1 MTTRLERD
9 IEEVTDLRVLKQKRG
24 TRKGTITR
32 QANYLTTATAQPLE
46 RLKLS
51 DITRRQESVSEA
63 ITEYDV
69 IQSRIEEVDTE
80 EGITAEEGEV
90 DEQKRHNSELADSY
104 YQLIDIIQAWKLG
117 GKIKDDAND
126 LSKVDSLLSTYNHPT
141 YEQLVEEYKSFR
153 EAVRTYPERK
163 ELSGLKDEVAPL
175 VTQLTAKAN
184 LECTEAGGGMPAPS
198 RTSSGAT
205 TPPLPPAEPTYCS
218 QLKLE
223 LPSFS
228 GDLLEW
234 RHLFS
239 ARIERETG
247 LSECEKI
254 GCLESA
260 MSSAEAKDIVRHASI
275 TGKYDDVVAELK
287 GHYDKVKLV
296 NKHHVNQLLSLSPV
310 GDDHESL
317 VLFKRTLNQHI
328 GGIQACRG
336 DSFEQHLLRLCL
348 VVTVCSYGQSSS
360 QISASLLLYQHFCV
374 SSTDV
379 SMRLKLERTRIDVP
393 TLFQLHPRLRQLPSP
408 SQGSCI

>member
-24 TRKGTITR
+24 SRKAR

-51 DITRRQESVSEA
+51 DITRHQESVSEA
-63 ITEYDV
+63 IKEHDV

-80 EGITAEEGEV
+80 EGIAAEEGEV
-90 DEQKRHNSELADSY
+90 DEQKRHNSELADNY
-104 YQLIDIIQAWKLG
+104 YQLIDIIQAWKFG

-126 LSKVDSLLSTYNHPT
+126 LSKVDSLLSTYNHPA

-184 LECTEAGGGMPAPS
+184 LKCTEAGGGTPAPS

-205 TPPLPPAEPTYCS
+205 TPPLPPAEPTYRS
-218 QLKLE
+218 RLKLE

-234 RHLFS
+234 REFWHLFS
-239 ARIERETG
+239 SHIERDWSLRVREDWLPG
-247 LSECEKI
+247 EC
-254 GCLESA
+254 
-260 MSSAEAKDIVRHASI
+260 
-275 TGKYDDVVAELK
+275 
-287 GHYDKVKLV
+287 
-296 NKHHVNQLLSLSPV
+296 HV
-310 GDDHESL
+310 
-317 VLFKRTLNQHI
+317 
-328 GGIQACRG
+328 
-336 DSFEQHLLRLCL
+336 
-348 VVTVCSYGQSSS
+348 
-360 QISASLLLYQHFCV
+360 
-374 SSTDV
+374 
-379 SMRLKLERTRIDVP
+379 
-393 TLFQLHPRLRQLPSP
+393 
-408 SQGSCI
+408 